1 MDTDSEN
8 RIPTLSRG
16 VETDGHPTG
25 HSVRHPDGAHPAGV
39 PKGHLGG
46 GPRSLEDGSPA
57 CRLIAWEVTR
67 SCNLACRHCR
77 AEAHPEPYEGELSTG
92 EALAL
97 IETFPQVGS
106 PIIIFTGGEPLMRP
120 DLFELISAAHERGL
134 TCACAPNGTLLT
146 AENARRLKES
156 GVERCSISIDGAD
169 AVSHDAFR
177 GVEGAFAA
185 SMKGIEYLKAAG
197 LPFQINTTVTKN
209 NLSSFKKIFALC
221 ENLGAAAWHIFLLV
235 PMGRGAGLA
244 DQVITAEEYED
255 VLHWLYEFRKSTA
268 MHLKATCAP
277 HYYRIM
283 RQCAHE
289 EGIPVSMENFG
300 MDALTRGCLGGTGF
314 CFISHTGQVQPCGY
328 LELDC
333 GNVRET
339 PFPKIWRESRHFR
352 DFRDQSA
359 YKGKCGVCEY
369 HRVCGGCR
377 ARAMSISG
385 DHLGPEPLCTYT
397 PVRLR

>member
-169 AVSHDAFR
+169 AVSHDA
-177 GVEGAFAA
+177 
-185 SMKGIEYLKAAG
+185 
-197 LPFQINTTVTKN
+197 
-209 NLSSFKKIFALC
+209 LSLI
-221 ENLGAAAWHIFLLV
+221 HI
-235 PMGRGAGLA
+235 
-244 DQVITAEEYED
+244 
-255 VLHWLYEFRKSTA
+255 
-268 MHLKATCAP
+268 
-277 HYYRIM
+277 
-283 RQCAHE
+283 
-289 EGIPVSMENFG
+289 
-300 MDALTRGCLGGTGF
+300 
-314 CFISHTGQVQPCGY
+314 
-328 LELDC
+328 
-333 GNVRET
+333 
-339 PFPKIWRESRHFR
+339 
-352 DFRDQSA
+352 
-359 YKGKCGVCEY
+359 
-369 HRVCGGCR
+369 
-377 ARAMSISG
+377 
-385 DHLGPEPLCTYT
+385 
-397 PVRLR
+397 